1 VWVAKA
7 NCHANRR
14 CRHANFQFMRD
25 LLVLAID
32 LLVTLAKFLGL
43 GGARRVVAGSLLL
56 TQTEIPQYG

>member
-1 VWVAKA
+1 
-7 NCHANRR
+7 
-14 CRHANFQFMRD
+14 MRD